1 MRITA
6 AAPDLKVPGD
16 VTPPP
21 PSLLHRL
28 EGHCQISTG
37 ISRIGTIITTHTET
51 KVRAIT
57 QAGELGILTIVNMVN
72 FDVLTCTFYSKGI
85 QSINFLHIN
94 PLQGCKKKYVLDFF
108 FWPRSCILWN
118 LMKYVWCVKIEL
130 LFICILCRVICLFN
144 SYHAKMFTFY
154 SF

>member
-1 MRITA
+1 MIMKLICSIVYMLYIDLFLSYSLSMSSQLMRITA

-94 PLQGCKKKYVLDFF
+94 PLQGCKKIYVLDLFF
-108 FWPRSCILWN
+108 GLN
-118 LMKYVWCVKIEL
+118 LVFSE
-130 LFICILCRVICLFN
+130 N
-144 SYHAKMFTFY
+144 
-154 SF
+154 

>member
-37 ISRIGTIITTHTET
+37 ISRIVTIITTHTET

-72 FDVLTCTFYSKGI
+72 F
-85 QSINFLHIN
+85 
-94 PLQGCKKKYVLDFF
+94 YVLYMYF
-108 FWPRSCILWN
+108 
-118 LMKYVWCVKIEL
+118 L
-130 LFICILCRVICLFN
+130 LKR
-144 SYHAKMFTFY
+144 HAEY
-154 SF
+154 